1 MNQQAINDRNAHRV
15 SPLKAAMD
23 QLNAE
28 NQATTA
34 RLVSKAPALELRKV
48 KYSPSLSE
56 ETYAFTAEI
65 WMDGKKEGTASN
77 HGHGGMTTIYPPALE
92 DRLARIAAGL
102 PKVDAGDFTYQPTA
116 DSMVDD
122 LLGDWLLAREREKL
136 AKKFRAER
144 PVRLFWLTPAG
155 EILQSKKCSAEVIT
169 RTVSD
174 PVALA
179 RLKAANPND
188 RLLNLEPDGEALF
201 VDAIARPV
209 SKAVRLEGGRV
220 GVTEARS

>member
-28 NQATTA
+28 NAEAT
-34 RLVSKAPALELRKV
+34 RRIVSKPAALELRKV
-48 KYSPSLSE
+48 KYSPTLSE
-56 ETYAFTAEI
+56 ETYAFTAEV

-92 DRLARIAAGL
+92 DRLAKIAATL
-102 PKVDAGDFTYQPTA
+102 PKVDAGDFSYQPTA
-116 DSMVDD
+116 DSMIDD
-122 LLGDWLLAREREKL
+122 LLGDWLTAREREKL
-136 AKKFRAER
+136 AKKYRTEKTI
-144 PVRLFWLTPAG
+144 RLFWLTPAG

-188 RLLNLEPDGEALF
+188 TLLNLELDGEARFL
-201 VDAIARPV
+201 DAVLRPAV
-209 SKAVRLEGGRV
+209 KAVRLGEGRV